1 MFENKK
7 RKNEESLVHSNYNNF
22 DNDSKMLNKKNIIIF
37 IVSFVVIFILI
48 IFFVKINNN
57 NNNNKIKNNP
67 EKYDKI
73 DKKSTTTILTLPEDI
88 NNKED
93 CEYDIGTSTENIKA
107 EDLTFGHFYEKQ
119 KNEFISSLDSY
130 ELPINVKTD
139 VINYYDISRKISIDK
154 YVQDFNNYGFSIIKN
169 NLGENTNNFFNA
181 YRAIIKKDIP
191 LIITNDFIFYIY
203 QNELKQIFKEIE
215 KNAFYDTV
223 WNINK
228 ELYNIALVRYKKYKL
243 EVGIANDPILEAL
256 RLEVSYFAVSL
267 SLLTPEYQQI
277 NHKANFIDDSKFNE
291 QEVDVYYFKMPD
303 DIKIQVDKEIELIK
317 ESSKKNKSPIFL
329 YQKDYNEFKVP
340 LNYKKSAKLNNFYL
354 TIKWLNSVFP
364 LYYKNEECENCLLD
378 YDDWAINLAGAN
390 FIAKDLYSNQ
400 KLKNQ
405 WAILYK
411 FISFFSGLRADLTY
425 LHYNRTMQE
434 LFGDDYNIEEI
445 FSFNNQNRNND
456 LIIIQK
462 KLADIKFLE
471 IEGTMNR
478 ESKKIQPILGMRM
491 LQEAYWPNSYILNS
505 LIGNEMIA
513 TKKSNKI
520 ITQCSIKGKDNF
532 RCAGSGMDIIN
543 ILDKVNIKDNTFIK
557 NTSYKYY
564 GEKVENLRKKIN
576 DFDIFTWNNN
586 IYWSTL
592 DIGKTLLNYDNSKY
606 PVFIKE
612 DTWKIKRDYNTFLGA
627 WVNLHLSAD
636 QLVNYSEKSGGNLG
650 IYKNCNMNNYIEPNI
665 DLLNKM
671 IAKNI
676 MLVKILSALKVD
688 KQTNIVS
695 IKLKELNKKIKKII
709 EIEKKEL
716 LGEDI
721 NIDDCRFINDLASH
735 YIVDNNA
742 EKSFKINFNK
752 KVLTESIDGIKLL
765 SIIYSKNNKKI
776 MAIGPIFN
784 YKEY

>member
-7 RKNEESLVHSNYNNF
+7 RKKEESLVYSEYNDFNS
-22 DNDSKMLNKKNIIIF
+22 DSKILSKKNIIIF
-37 IVSFVVIFILI
+37 IIIFIVIFILI
-48 IFFVKINNN
+48 MFFIKIN
-57 NNNNKIKNNP
+57 NNNNKIKNNL
-67 EKYDKI
+67 EKYEKI

-88 NNKED
+88 NNKEYS
-93 CEYDIGTSTENIKA
+93 EYDIGTSTENIKA
-107 EDLTFGHFYEKQ
+107 EVLTFGHFYEKQ
-119 KNEFISSLDSY
+119 KNEFVASLDSY

-139 VINYYDISRKISIDK
+139 IINYYDISRKINIDK
-154 YVQDFNNYGFSIIKN
+154 YVQDFNNYGFSVMEN
-169 NLGENTNNFFNA
+169 NLGSNTNNFFDV
-181 YRAIIKKDIP
+181 YRTIIKKDIP
-191 LIITNDFIFYIY
+191 LVITNDFIFYIY
-203 QNELKQIFKEIE
+203 QNELKQVFKEIE

-228 ELYNIALVRYKKYKL
+228 ELYDIALARYKNYKS

-256 RLEVSYFAVSL
+256 RLEVSYFAVAL

-291 QEVDVYYFKMPD
+291 QEADVYYFKMPN
-303 DIKIQVDKEIELIK
+303 DIKIQVYKEIKLIR

-340 LNYKKSAKLNNFYL
+340 LNYKKNAKLNNFYL

-364 LYYKNEECENCLLD
+364 LYYKNEGCKNCLLD

-400 KLKNQ
+400 ELKNQ
-405 WAILYK
+405 WAIVYK

-425 LHYNRTMQE
+425 LHYYRTMQE
-434 LFGDDYNIEEI
+434 LFGDDYDIEEI

-456 LIIIQK
+456 LIMIQK
-462 KLADIKFLE
+462 KLADIKFLK
-471 IEGTMNR
+471 IEGTMDR
-478 ESKKIQPILGMRM
+478 ESEMIQPILGMRM
-491 LQEAYWPNSYILNS
+491 LQESYWPNSYILKS
-505 LIGNEMIA
+505 LTGDEMGA
-513 TKKSNKI
+513 TKKSNEV
-520 ITQCSIKGKDNF
+520 ITQCFIKGKNNF
-532 RCAGSGMDIIN
+532 RCAGFGMDIIN
-543 ILDKVNIKDNTFIK
+543 ILDKISVKNSTFIE

-564 GEKVENLRKKIN
+564 DEKVENLRKKIN

-592 DIGKTLLNYDNSKY
+592 DVGKTLLNYDNNKY

-627 WVNLHLSAD
+627 WVNLHLPAD

-665 DLLNKM
+665 GLLNEM
-671 IAKNI
+671 IAKNT
-676 MLVKILSALKVD
+676 MLIKILSALKVD

-716 LGEDI
+716 SGKDI
-721 NIDDCRFINDLASH
+721 NIDDCRFINDIASH
-735 YIVDNNA
+735 YIVENNA

-765 SIIYSKNNKKI
+765 SVIYNKNNKKI

-784 YKEY
+784 YREY